1 MERSHHAEQSND
13 EITALA
19 VEMSVSP
26 AGALDALEKQRRQPT
41 VKYCYSPSAF
51 LALHSAEAVVT
62 CQGPLVL
69 PLSSLWPVQQFLCL
83 AGVDDG
89 ADIPRELVVGIYER
103 IQQKELK
110 SNEDHVTYVTKVE
123 KSIVG
128 MKTVSTHKPAGTHSA
143 PLSPTSLPAL
153 FSVFFLYAFLLLRN
167 TFLACLYRFTPF
179 SPNSLFPAISFFPNF
194 EASPWPEFIV
204 SSAVIVCP

>member
-1 MERSHHAEQSND
+1 MQSSG
-13 EITALA
+13 IMKSTALA
-19 VEMSVSP
+19 LEMSVSP
-26 AGALDALEKQRRQPT
+26 AGALDALERQRRQPK

-51 LALHSAEAVVT
+51 PALHSAEAAVT

-69 PLSSLWPVQQFLCL
+69 PFPFLSDWPARRFLCL

-128 MKTVSTHKPAGTHSA
+128 MKTVSTHNPTGTHSA

-153 FSVFFLYAFLLLRN
+153 FSVFSLYAFLLLCS
-167 TFLACLYRFTPF
+167 TFLACLYKFTPP
-179 SPNSLFPAISFFPNF
+179 SPKSISCYLIL
-194 EASPWPEFIV
+194 S
-204 SSAVIVCP
+204 

>member
-1 MERSHHAEQSND
+1 MQSKGMMKSS
-13 EITALA
+13 ALA
-19 VEMSVSP
+19 SEMSVSP
-26 AGALDALEKQRRQPT
+26 AGALGVLEEERRQPRAT
-41 VKYCYSPSAF
+41 YCSFPSSF
-51 LALHSAEAVVT
+51 PVLHSAEAVVA

-69 PLSSLWPVQQFLCL
+69 PFPFLPASPAQHFLCL

-128 MKTVSTHKPAGTHSA
+128 MKTVSTLNPAGTHS
-143 PLSPTSLPAL
+143 PLLLPSPSLAL
-153 FSVFFLYAFLLLRN
+153 FFLSASTPLL
-167 TFLACLYRFTPF
+167 
-179 SPNSLFPAISFFPNF
+179 
-194 EASPWPEFIV
+194 
-204 SSAVIVCP
+204 